1 MPADAPHLSAL
12 SGDARRELEQML
24 AEFGRSWDEQR
35 LAAQLRR
42 LPADSPLR
50 PLALCE
56 MVKVDLERRWQRGR
70 KVLLDAYLKSYPELG
85 TAETLPADLVWAEFR
100 VRQRFGSRADLA
112 EYQRRFPNQA
122 DELRRLAAGAPD
134 PPAAPEAAVA
144 TRATGG
150 VRDSTRVT
158 AGRVAPTVAPEPSGQ
173 FGRYRILRKL
183 GQGGMGAVYLA
194 HDEKLDRQV
203 ALKVPRFG
211 PDDGPEMLERF
222 EREARAAAT
231 VSHPNICPVYDVGEV
246 GGVHFVT
253 MAYVEGRPLSG
264 LVQPG
269 KPLPQRPV
277 AALVRKLAL
286 AMEEAHRRGVVHRDL
301 KPSNV
306 MVDRRREPV
315 VMDFGLARRAGA
327 GEARLTRGG
336 TVLGTPAYMSPEQ
349 ARGDADVGP
358 ASDVYALGVVLY
370 ELLTGRLPFE
380 GAPGAVLAQVL
391 TKEPP
396 APSKRRPDL
405 DSPLEAVCRKA
416 MAKEPAARYRSMRE
430 MADDLG
436 RYLQGQGV
444 EPAQPAAGKRAGAKK
459 AGASGAGDEGLA
471 TQLLA
476 RLVDRLETSPAQPA
490 AAAVAG
496 RPGGSRWVPL
506 LGAVAVLGVA
516 AGVFFFLTRGTAPRV
531 ENTVVV
537 QLAGLA
543 AHYDP
548 AVIFILDG
556 KPVSR
561 EELAEPI
568 RVRTGDHELVVKR
581 GDIVL
586 ETRKFSVG
594 TQDEGK
600 KVQLPPSGP
609 DVAAKPAPK
618 PAEGET
624 GRPPAEP
631 TPVPG
636 EPSPAAQPLVEKLR
650 DEDYKV
656 RLQAAT
662 SLKELKDPS
671 AAPALIR
678 RVSDDLWHGDDNFS
692 GASVG
697 ISSKGMALEALRAI
711 APDRVTEAL
720 LKAAK
725 AEHSKD
731 VRRWACLQLAS
742 LGKDPKAAAGLVD
755 SLKDEEPEVRTAAAE
770 SLAAMRPPVA
780 KPLADALFDE
790 QVAVRRQAAASLQKL
805 GDYKVH
811 KEEVIAKVAEV
822 AVPALIRRVSD
833 DLWHGDD
840 NFSGASVGIS
850 SKGMALEA
858 LRTMDRAKVT
868 PALVAAMSAGK
879 EEVRVWA
886 CGYLAQQKD
895 KQGFD
900 ALVAAAK
907 GDKAPRVRE
916 AATAALSQRK

>member
-1 MPADAPHLSAL
+1 MAAVAPHLAAISDEDRRTLDAL
-12 SGDARRELEQML
+12 L
-24 AEFGRSWDEQR
+24 AELNRSWDERR
-35 LAAQLRR
+35 LTGLVRR
-42 LPADSPLR
+42 LPAGGPLR
-50 PLALCE
+50 RAALCE
-56 MVKVDLERRWQRGR
+56 LVKADLERRWQGGR
-70 KVLLDAYLKSYPELG
+70 KVLLDAYLKPYPELG
-85 TAETLPADLVWAEFR
+85 TTETLPADLVWAEFR
-100 VRQRFGSRADLA
+100 LRRRFGSRADLA
-112 EYQRRFPNQA
+112 DYQRRFPNQA
-122 DELRRLAAGAPD
+122 AELRRLAAEAPD
-134 PPAAPEAAVA
+134 PPAPAEAAA
-144 TRATGG
+144 TRATGDLG
-150 VRDSTRVT
+150 DSTRVT
-158 AGRVAPTVAPEPSGQ
+158 AGRVAPAVAPELAGQ

-194 HDEKLDRQV
+194 HDDKLDRQV

-211 PDDGPEMLERF
+211 PDDGPEVLERF

-231 VSHPNICPVYDVGEV
+231 ISHPNICPVYDVGDV

-253 MAYVEGRPLSG
+253 MAYVEGQSLSG
-264 LVQPG
+264 LVQSG

-286 AMEEAHRRGVVHRDL
+286 AMEEAHRKGVVHRDL

-327 GEARLTRGG
+327 AEARLTRGG

-370 ELLTGRLPFE
+370 ELLTGHLPFE
-380 GAPGAVLAQVL
+380 GTPGAVLAQVL
-391 TKEPP
+391 TQEP
-396 APSKRRPDL
+396 AVPSTRRPDL
-405 DSPLEAVCRKA
+405 DPPLEAVCRRA
-416 MAKEPAARYRSMRE
+416 MAKDAAARYPSMRQ

-436 RYLQGQGV
+436 RYLKGAGGG
-444 EPAQPAAGKRAGAKK
+444 PALPAHGKGAGAKK
-459 AGASGAGDEGLA
+459 AGPPAAPSAAGEEGLA

-476 RLVDRLETSPAQPA
+476 RLVDRLETPPAQPA
-490 AAAVAG
+490 AVAAAEP
-496 RPGGSRWVPL
+496 RGGSRWGPL

-516 AGVFFFLTRGTAPRV
+516 AGVFFFLTRGNAPKV

-543 AHYDP
+543 GQYEP
-548 AVIFILDG
+548 AAIFILDG
-556 KPVSR
+556 RPVSR
-561 EELAEPI
+561 EELAQPI

-581 GDIVL
+581 GDTVL

-594 TQDEGK
+594 TQDDGK
-600 KVQLPPSGP
+600 KVPLPPSEP
-609 DVAAKPAPK
+609 AVATKPAPK
-618 PAEGET
+618 PADGDTE
-624 GRPPAEP
+624 RL
-631 TPVPG
+631 PG
-636 EPSPAAQPLVEKLR
+636 EPSPAVLPLVEKLR
-650 DEDYKV
+650 DEDYNV
-656 RLQAAT
+656 RLQAAK
-662 SLKELKDPS
+662 SLKELKDSS

-678 RVSDDLWHGDDNFS
+678 RVSDDLWDRHDDYDS
-692 GASVG
+692 LAE
-697 ISSKGMALEALRAI
+697 SSKLMALEALRTV

-720 LKAAK
+720 LKAATAK
-725 AEHSKD
+725 RSKD

-755 SLKDEEPEVRTAAAE
+755 SLKDEETEVRTAAAR

-790 QVAVRRQAAASLQKL
+790 QVAVRCQAAASLQKL

-811 KEEVIAKVAEV
+811 KEEVIARVAEV

-833 DLWHGDD
+833 DLWDRHDD
-840 NFSGASVGIS
+840 YDSLAES
-850 SKGMALEA
+850 SKLMALEA
-858 LRTMDRAKVT
+858 LRTMDREKVS
-868 PALVAAMSAGK
+868 PALVAALSAGK

-886 CGYLAQQKD
+886 CRYLAQLKD
-895 KQGFD
+895 KPSFD

-907 GDKAPRVRE
+907 GDKVPRVRE